1 MLVTSLIGG
10 WMLGAVSSFH
20 CIGMCGPL
28 ALALPV
34 QHLAPWRQWL
44 AILLYNLGRVLTYA
58 VLGGL
63 LGWAGRQFFVAGIQQ
78 WISIAA
84 GSLVL
89 LFTIQH
95 YFLKKT
101 WQPRWTGRLHNR
113 VRMTMV
119 TLLQKRHTG
128 WFLPLGMVNGLLPC
142 GMVYTALAAA
152 LSFHQ
157 AELSIAFMAGF
168 GTGTLPLMLALGL
181 IGQNLKLSARRLL
194 RQITP
199 HIMIGMGLLLIVRG
213 MQLGIPY
220 LSPGFSGLGSGVI
233 ACPQ

>member
-1 MLVTSLIGG
+1 MLATSILGG
-10 WMLGAVSSFH
+10 LMLGAVSSFH

-58 VLGGL
+58 LLGGL
-63 LGWAGRQFFVAGIQQ
+63 LGWAGKQFFMAGIQQ
-78 WISIAA
+78 WVSIVA

-89 LFTIQH
+89 LFTIQY
-95 YFLKKT
+95 YFLHHS
-101 WQPRWTGRLHNR
+101 WQPRIFNGLHNW
-113 VRMTMV
+113 VRKTMIS
-119 TLLQKRHTG
+119 LLQKRNTA

-152 LSFHQ
+152 LSFKHS
-157 AELSIAFMAGF
+157 ELSIAFMAGF
-168 GTGTLPLMLALGL
+168 GAGTLPLMLALGC
-181 IGQNLKLSARRLL
+181 IGQNLKLSARKLL
-194 RQITP
+194 RQLTP
-199 HIMIGMGLLLIVRG
+199 HIMIAMGLLLIVRG

-220 LSPGFSGLGSGVI
+220 LSPEFSGLGNAAI
-233 ACPQ
+233 ACP